1 VISFY
6 GVLGARP
13 FFSLARRSIPFELPS
28 GRSDATH
35 EELNFASNVNWIT
48 HQPTLFRHKPG
59 AAEDQAMPRMPEW
72 TTTDD
77 LVIIVFTIAIIGA
90 AALIVP

>member
-1 VISFY
+1 M
-6 GVLGARP
+6 
-13 FFSLARRSIPFELPS
+13 
-28 GRSDATH
+28 
-35 EELNFASNVNWIT
+35 NWIT

>member
-1 VISFY
+1 
-6 GVLGARP
+6 
-13 FFSLARRSIPFELPS
+13 
-28 GRSDATH
+28 
-35 EELNFASNVNWIT
+35 
-48 HQPTLFRHKPG
+48 
-59 AAEDQAMPRMPEW
+59 MPEW